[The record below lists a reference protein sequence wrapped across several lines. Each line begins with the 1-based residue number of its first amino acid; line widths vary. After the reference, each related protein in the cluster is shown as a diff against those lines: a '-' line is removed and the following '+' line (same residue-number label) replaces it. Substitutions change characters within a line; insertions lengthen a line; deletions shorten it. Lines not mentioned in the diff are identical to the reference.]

1 MVIVSTSRRGGRGTG
16 RSAGRGAGRGGR
28 VQQQQQQQ
36 QQQQHTTQT
45 QNNTRNDTEVDRL
58 RKENEALKAQLDAL
72 IKEKNEL
79 HITVQELSKNTKN
92 INIKVSNADDLLR
105 AGLVYAGFDDE
116 RQKVRKQQNIDR
128 FKAFYQLPP
137 LTLFK
142 YFSDVIKKFDGRVSY
157 KDLLMTYNWFATYA
171 RLEVLAGIWGFCEKH
186 IGKRTQEC
194 AEMMQSL
201 KDEKIKFVFD
211 DDGRIILCGLDFVN
225 FTTTE
230 NRLQPHCKW

>member
-1 MVIVSTSRRGGRGTG
+1 MVIVSTSRRGGRG
-16 RSAGRGAGRGGR
+16 AGRGAGRSTGGR

-36 QQQQHTTQT
+36 QQQH
-45 QNNTRNDTEVDRL
+45 DTEVDRV

-92 INIKVSNADDLLR
+92 KKYINIKVSNADDLLR

-116 RQKVRKQQNIDR
+116 RQKVRQQLNIDR

-194 AEMMQSL
+194 AEMMQAL

-211 DDGRIILCGLDFVN
+211 DDERIILCGLDFVN

>member
-1 MVIVSTSRRGGRGTG
+1 MVIKSRSIKG
-16 RSAGRGAGRGGR
+16 GRGAGRGSNIGSVR
-28 VQQQQQQQ
+28 VQ

-58 RKENEALKAQLDAL
+58 CKENEALKAQLDAL

-79 HITVQELSKNTKN
+79 HIAVQELSKNTKN
-92 INIKVSNADDLLR
+92 KKYINIEVANADDLLR

-116 RQKVRKQQNIDR
+116 RQKVRKQLNIDR

-157 KDLLMTYNWFATYA
+157 KDLLMTYNWFAIYA
-171 RLEVLAGIWGFCEKH
+171 RLEVLAGIWGFSEKH

-194 AEMMQSL
+194 AEMMQAL